1 MTDRSRRP
9 EQDFASR
16 TLWNVGWRSLLRRPW
31 QSVLMILGIALG
43 VAVVVAVDLANAS
56 ARQAFTYSTDAVAG
70 RATHQIVAGPQGLDE
85 TVYVDLRRAGAVDAG
100 ADYATAPIVTEY
112 VTSPELGGQPIQLL
126 GVDPFAEPPFRDYLW
141 SEGGLSIDTLADL
154 LTRPGALLISTG
166 LAERYG
172 LAPGDEVTLEI
183 TGYERSAFVAGLLAP
198 ADNLSRRALSGIVL
212 ADIATAQEL
221 TGRLGRLDRVDLILP
236 DDEGAT
242 RDRIAARLPQDARI
256 APAEARSGTIE
267 QMTAAFRVNL
277 TALSLLALVVGLFLI
292 YNTMTF
298 SVIQR
303 RSLFGTLRCL
313 GVTRREVFTLV
324 LGEAL
329 VVGTL
334 GAGAGLG
341 LGILM
346 GQEAVRLVTQTIND
360 LYFVV
365 TVRGIAAAPSSLVK
379 GGLLGVVATA
389 AAAALPAWEAASVP
403 PRAALSRS
411 GLESKARHLI
421 GWIALGGLGL
431 VAAGTLILLL
441 PSRSL
446 VLSFTGTAAV
456 VVGFAML
463 TPLITR
469 FLMQA
474 VTPLMARLGGALGRM
489 APRNVVNS
497 LSRTSVAVAALMVSV
512 SVTIG
517 IGLMISSFRHTVQ
530 VWLSQALRGDI
541 YISAASLAGT
551 QSLAPIDE
559 EAIDLVK
566 NWPGV
571 ERVDRWRFTAV
582 DSPDGRAQVS
592 AIVNPNLGTERIYL
606 PGSEPPEAIWPAML
620 EGAVIV
626 SEPYASRVGLPRSG
640 GTVTLA
646 TDRGPQTFPVAGI
659 YYDYTTSEGII
670 SMSLDTYRQFWD
682 DDRLTAL
689 SLRLPPAADV
699 DAVAREVQAALVP
712 IQDLVVRPNRALRED
727 VLVVFDRT
735 FAITG
740 ALQLLATVVAFIG
753 VLSAMLSLQLEKA
766 RELGILRAVG
776 LTVRQLWALGLM
788 ETGLMGTVAGLLA
801 MPTGLVL
808 ALILIYVINRRAFGW
823 TLLLQVDP
831 GLFLQ
836 ALGIAVVAALLAG
849 IYPAYRMGR
858 MLTAEALR
866 YE

>member
-1 MTDRSRRP
+1 MTEQQRRP
-9 EQDFASR
+9 EQGFASR

-31 QSVLMILGIALG
+31 QSVLMVLGIALG

-70 RATHQIVAGPQGLDE
+70 RATHQIVAGPQGLDQA
-85 TVYVDLRRAGAVDAG
+85 VYVDLRRAGAVDA
-100 ADYATAPIVTEY
+100 AAPIVTEY
-112 VTSPELGGQPIQLL
+112 VTSPELDGQPVQLL
-126 GVDPFAEPPFRDYLW
+126 GIDPFAEPPFRDYLW
-141 SEGGLSIDTLADL
+141 SDDGGVPIDTLTDL
-154 LTRPGALLISTG
+154 LTQPGALLISTG

-172 LAPGDEVTLEI
+172 LAPEDEVTLEI
-183 TGYERSAFVAGLLAP
+183 AGYERRAHIAGLLAP
-198 ADNLSRRALSGIVL
+198 RDSLSRRALSGIVL

-221 TGRLGRLDRVDLILP
+221 TGRMGRLDRVDLILP
-236 DDEGAT
+236 DDGGRT
-242 RDRIAARLPQDARI
+242 RDRIAAQLPQDARI
-256 APAEARSGTIE
+256 GPAEARSGTIE
-267 QMTAAFRVNL
+267 EMTAAFRVNL

-329 VVGTL
+329 IVGTL
-334 GAGAGLG
+334 GAGIGLG

-379 GGLLGVVATA
+379 GGLLGLVATA
-389 AAAALPAWEAASVP
+389 GAASLPAWEAASVP
-403 PRAALSRS
+403 PRVALSRS
-411 GLESKARHLI
+411 GLESKAQHLI
-421 GWIALGGLGL
+421 GWIALGGLAL
-431 VAAGTLILLL
+431 VACGTLVLLL
-441 PSRSL
+441 PTQSL
-446 VLSFTGTAAV
+446 VVSFAGTAAV

-469 FLMQA
+469 LVMRVA
-474 VTPLMARLGGALGRM
+474 TPLMARIGGALGRM

-541 YISAASLAGT
+541 YISTASLAGT
-551 QSLAPIDE
+551 QSLAPIDDA
-559 EAIDLVK
+559 AIDLVER
-566 NWPGV
+566 WPGV

-582 DSPDGRAQVS
+582 GSPEGRAQVS
-592 AIVNPNLGTERIYL
+592 AIINPNLGTERVYL
-606 PGSEPPEAIWPAML
+606 PGSEPPETIWPAML
-620 EGAVIV
+620 DGAVIV
-626 SEPYASRVGLPRSG
+626 SEPYARRIGLPRSG
-640 GTVTLA
+640 GTVTLY
-646 TDRGPQTFPVAGI
+646 TDRGPHTFPVVGI

-689 SLRLPPAADV
+689 SLRLPPEVDV
-699 DAVAREVQAALVP
+699 DAVAQEVQAALVP
-712 IQDLVVRPNRALRED
+712 IQDLVVRPNRALRDD

-823 TLLLQVDP
+823 TLLLEIDP

-836 ALGIAVVAALLAG
+836 SLGIAVVAALLAG
-849 IYPAYRMGR
+849 VYPAYRMGK